1 MLLTP
6 HWVFDDYTAVTPDFL
21 RAHGVTLLLTDLDYT
36 LAPKSVREPDDA
48 VRAWLAALAA
58 AGVTVAVLSNNRSP
72 RRVQRFCAGLGI
84 DFVGHAQKPSRKGY
98 RRALEKFKTPQ
109 EHTAMLGDKLLTDIL
124 GAKRSGVLALM
135 VEPKGGARGRRLT
148 LHVGRLRTPF
158 TLNRP
163 KSISRA
169 ADRKPTTG
177 RCSARCAL
185 WPKKAIL

>member
-58 AGVTVAVLSNNRSP
+58 AGVTVAILSNNRSL

-98 RRALEKFKTPQ
+98 RRALKKFGTPP

-135 VEPKGGARGRRLT
+135 VEPKGGARGPWQKV
-148 LHVGRLRTPF
+148 LHALQEPFKRASAHDKRT
-158 TLNRP
+158 
-163 KSISRA
+163 
-169 ADRKPTTG
+169 
-177 RCSARCAL
+177 ARQ
-185 WPKKAIL
+185 

>member
-36 LAPKSVREPDDA
+36 LAPKFVREPDDA
-48 VRAWLAALAA
+48 VRESPRRPAKEIRALAA

-84 DFVGHAQKPSRKGY
+84 DFVGHAQKPSRRGY
-98 RRALEKFKTPQ
+98 RRALEKFKTPP

-135 VEPKGGARGRRLT
+135 VEPKGGARGPWQKV
-148 LHVGRLRTPF
+148 LHALQEPFKRASAHDERT
-158 TLNRP
+158 
-163 KSISRA
+163 
-169 ADRKPTTG
+169 
-177 RCSARCAL
+177 ARQ
-185 WPKKAIL
+185 

>member
-72 RRVQRFCAGLGI
+72 
-84 DFVGHAQKPSRKGY
+84 
-98 RRALEKFKTPQ
+98 LEKFKTPQ

-135 VEPKGGARGRRLT
+135 VEPKGGARGPWQKV
-148 LHVGRLRTPF
+148 LHALQEPF
-158 TLNRP
+158 
-163 KSISRA
+163 KRA
-169 ADRKPTTG
+169 
-177 RCSARCAL
+177 SAHDERMVRQ
-185 WPKKAIL
+185 

>member
-36 LAPKSVREPDDA
+36 LAPKSVR
-48 VRAWLAALAA
+48 LAALAA

-135 VEPKGGARGRRLT
+135 VEPKGGARGPWQKV
-148 LHVGRLRTPF
+148 LHALQEPFKRASAHDERT
-158 TLNRP
+158 
-163 KSISRA
+163 
-169 ADRKPTTG
+169 
-177 RCSARCAL
+177 ARQ
-185 WPKKAIL
+185 

>member
-21 RAHGVTLLLTDLDYT
+21 RAHGVTLLLTDIDYT

-84 DFVGHAQKPSRKGY
+84 DFVGHAQKPSRRGY

-135 VEPKGGARGRRLT
+135 VEPKGGARGRVAEGAPCPAGAVQARE
-148 LHVGRLRTPF
+148 
-158 TLNRP
+158 
-163 KSISRA
+163 RA
-169 ADRKPTTG
+169 RRAHGAAIILQNLAQDRENY
-177 RCSARCAL
+177 L
-185 WPKKAIL
+185 Q

>member
-48 VRAWLAALAA
+48 VRVW
-58 AGVTVAVLSNNRSP
+58 
-72 RRVQRFCAGLGI
+72 LGI

-135 VEPKGGARGRRLT
+135 VEPKGGARGPWQKV
-148 LHVGRLRTPF
+148 LHALQEPFKRASAHDERT
-158 TLNRP
+158 
-163 KSISRA
+163 
-169 ADRKPTTG
+169 
-177 RCSARCAL
+177 ARQ
-185 WPKKAIL
+185 

>member
-124 GAKRSGVLALM
+124 GAKRSGCA
-135 VEPKGGARGRRLT
+135 GR
-148 LHVGRLRTPF
+148 
-158 TLNRP
+158 
-163 KSISRA
+163 
-169 ADRKPTTG
+169 
-177 RCSARCAL
+177 
-185 WPKKAIL
+185 

>member
-109 EHTAMLGDKLLTDIL
+109 EHTAMRCA
-124 GAKRSGVLALM
+124 GAD
-135 VEPKGGARGRRLT
+135 GGAEGRRARS
-148 LHVGRLRTPF
+148 VAEGAPCPAGAVQARE
-158 TLNRP
+158 
-163 KSISRA
+163 RA
-169 ADRKPTTG
+169 RRAHGAAIILQNLAQDRENY
-177 RCSARCAL
+177 L
-185 WPKKAIL
+185 Q

>member
-36 LAPKSVREPDDA
+36 LAPKSVHEPDDA

-84 DFVGHAQKPSRKGY
+84 DFVGHAQKPSRRGY
-98 RRALEKFKTPQ
+98 RRALEKFKTPP
-109 EHTAMLGDKLLTDIL
+109 EHTAMLGDQAAHGYPRCKAQRCA
-124 GAKRSGVLALM
+124 GAD
-135 VEPKGGARGRRLT
+135 GGAEGRRARS
-148 LHVGRLRTPF
+148 VAEGAPCPAGAVQARE
-158 TLNRP
+158 
-163 KSISRA
+163 RA
-169 ADRKPTTG
+169 RRAHGAAIILQNLAQDRENY
-177 RCSARCAL
+177 L
-185 WPKKAIL
+185 Q